1 MYARTLG
8 ASRSLKA
15 SVNLQRVAFD
25 MDLKN
30 IFRTGIFR
38 RVVVKAVLCLLLA
51 GLGLAAVRA
60 LWSITVSREPFV
72 DFSRRDAKTPKPP
85 LSPAGQRSQLRF
97 AVATMVSAEAT
108 FSTYRRLVQRICRD
122 VGRREA
128 FVIRS
133 SYTDVRE
140 ALEQGKVDVAFVCT
154 GTYVHSLKGK
164 RIRLLAQPE
173 FEEPLEYRGLVIVPA
188 NSKAETL
195 EDLRGTVMAFTDP
208 ESNTGCLV
216 PAATLMNQGENPKTF
231 FKKIVFTGSHD
242 RSILAVALSV
252 VDAAAIDALVWK
264 SKIIEDPL
272 LAGKVRII
280 WRSEVFGPP
289 PIVVPA
295 SGDATLAKSL
305 QEALLALDKDAEG
318 RAILSAIGIK
328 RFVPP
333 CPECYE
339 SAVAL
344 YRQLE
349 RQGGFSWP

>member
-1 MYARTLG
+1 
-8 ASRSLKA
+8 
-15 SVNLQRVAFD
+15 

-38 RVVVKAVLCLLLA
+38 RAVGKAALCLLLA
-51 GLGLAAVRA
+51 GLGLAAVRGA
-60 LWSITVSREPFV
+60 WSIAVSKEPFV

-85 LSPAGQRSQLRF
+85 TSPTEHGNRLRF

-122 VGRREA
+122 VGHREA
-128 FVIRS
+128 FVVRP

-140 ALEQGKVDVAFVCT
+140 ALEQGKIDIAFVCT
-154 GTYVHSLKGK
+154 GTYVHSLRKK

-173 FEEPLEYRGLVIVPA
+173 FEEPLEYRCLVIVPA
-188 NSKAETL
+188 KSNAEAL

-216 PAATLMNQGENPKTF
+216 PTATLMNRGNNPKSF

-252 VDAAAIDALVWK
+252 VDAAAIDALVWE
-264 SKIIEDPL
+264 SKLLEDPH
-272 LAGKVRII
+272 LAEKVRII

-289 PIVVPA
+289 PIVVPTG
-295 SGDATLAKSL
+295 GDATLAKSL
-305 QEALLALDKDAEG
+305 QEALLALNKDDEG
-318 RAILSAIGIK
+318 RAILSAIGIR
-328 RFVPP
+328 RFVRPR
-333 CPECYE
+333 PEGYQ
-339 SAVAL
+339 SAVEL

-349 RQGGFSWP
+349 RQGAISWP